1 MTVHTHTYL
10 QVNNKLSRQNT
21 KHEITLPAR
30 RHLLRCSFH
39 HLWVFRTLCRSSELK
54 HQTEQN
60 RNRKPK
66 KKKKIEWYNDE
77 GDRVSLADQLVSWQR
92 VVRPKSRTSIVR
104 VTRVRRDFCF
114 VELTIICD
122 CVRTSA
128 ASISQPT
135 ATRSAR
141 ARGPSYSSSSEI
153 INLVRPFG
161 GPSPLLL
168 LVEVVVA
175 WRSKLPLWPIE
186 GGSTGVVVLL
196 GD

>member
-1 MTVHTHTYL
+1 MRGHLNTATAEHAIAAYKRSYPSLFGLIIEADLSPIFWFSISNSFVVYLRHNRDGTHTHTYL

-66 KKKKIEWYNDE
+66 KKKKKIEWYNDE

-92 VVRPKSRTSIVR
+92 VVRPKSRTSTVR
-104 VTRVRRDFCF
+104 VWVRRDFSF
-114 VELTIICD
+114 W
-122 CVRTSA
+122 S
-128 ASISQPT
+128 
-135 ATRSAR
+135 
-141 ARGPSYSSSSEI
+141 
-153 INLVRPFG
+153 
-161 GPSPLLL
+161 
-168 LVEVVVA
+168 
-175 WRSKLPLWPIE
+175 
-186 GGSTGVVVLL
+186 
-196 GD
+196 